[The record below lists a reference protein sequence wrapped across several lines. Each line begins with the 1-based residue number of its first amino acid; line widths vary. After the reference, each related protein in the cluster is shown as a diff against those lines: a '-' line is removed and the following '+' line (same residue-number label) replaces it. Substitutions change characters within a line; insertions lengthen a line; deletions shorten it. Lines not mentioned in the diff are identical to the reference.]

1 MGRSGSKTM
10 PNGVRS
16 FWMIVTSP
24 ANYERTK
31 ALRFSQQGMKR
42 RHLRKAERMAPGDG
56 MCWYVTG
63 HQTFAAIATLTS
75 PFFESSKPIWVSD
88 GAPDIYPWRVRI
100 RKLMA
105 LPAEAGVPA
114 ESLVAKLEFVRK
126 WPKAS
131 WRLAFQ
137 GNVHELPADDYEL
150 ITRAVASA

>member
-1 MGRSGSKTM
+1 MPSGA
-10 PNGVRS
+10 RS

-24 ANYERTK
+24 GNYERTK
-31 ALRFSQQGMKR
+31 ALRFSQQGMKK

-75 PFFESSKPIWVSD
+75 PFFESAKPIWVSD

-100 RKLMA
+100 KKQKA
-105 LPAEAGVPA
+105 LAPENGVPA
-114 ESLVAKLEFVRK
+114 ESLVAKLAFVRK

-137 GNVHELPADDYEL
+137 GNVHELPAADYAL
-150 ITRAVASA
+150 IARAVASA

>member
-1 MGRSGSKTM
+1 M
-10 PNGVRS
+10 PSASRS

-31 ALRFSQQGMKR
+31 ALRFTQQGMKK
-42 RHLRKAERMAPGDG
+42 RHLRKAERMAAGDG

-63 HQTFAAIATLTS
+63 HQTFAAVATLTS
-75 PFFESSKPIWVSD
+75 AFFESDKPIWVSD

-100 RKLMA
+100 KKETA
-105 LPAEAGVPA
+105 LAPEDGVPA
-114 ESLVAKLEFVRK
+114 ASLVPRLAFVRK

-137 GNVHELPADDYEL
+137 GNVHELPAADYML
-150 ITRAVASA
+150 IARAVASA

>member
-1 MGRSGSKTM
+1 MPSGA
-10 PNGVRS
+10 RS

-31 ALRFSQQGMKR
+31 ALRFSQQGMKK

-75 PFFESSKPIWVSD
+75 PFFESAKPIWVSD

-100 RKLMA
+100 KKEKA
-105 LPAEAGVPA
+105 LAPADGVPA
-114 ESLVAKLEFVRK
+114 ESLAGKLAFVRK

-137 GNVHELPADDYEL
+137 GNVHELPAADYAL
-150 ITRAVASA
+150 IARAVASA